1 MSWSGLFSLLQVAD
15 RLCHHPSSVHSPGM
29 YFQMEKY
36 PAAIT
41 KIWYY
46 GSKHQDMSRN
56 TSVVLG
62 DHFETFIM
70 SRIAEGRYANVS
82 EVIRA
87 AWRLLDEEELRYQA
101 LRGAI
106 AEGMENGMVED
117 IEAHGHFSALKSERD
132 PGP

>member
-1 MSWSGLFSLLQVAD
+1 
-15 RLCHHPSSVHSPGM
+15 M

-117 IEAHGHFSALKSERD
+117 IDAHGHFSALKSERD